1 MHPSLMINSIK
12 MKIDKDYVENK
23 AKDINENDIKKLEKK
38 KSKLRKILNLAA
50 FSNQKEKAKL
60 LLELVLEYKKGN
72 YKTIPWRSIAA
83 ITFTLLYIIN
93 PLDIVPDIL
102 PFVGFVD
109 DISVFLAL
117 SKLVEKDLELYTEWK
132 STRVGDFSDLP

>member
-1 MHPSLMINSIK
+1 

-60 LLELVLEYKKGN
+60 LLELVLEYKKGH
-72 YKTIPWRSIAA
+72 YKAIPWRTIAA

-102 PFVGFVD
+102 PFIGFID

-132 STRVGDFSDLP
+132 STRVGDFSDLS

>member
-1 MHPSLMINSIK
+1 